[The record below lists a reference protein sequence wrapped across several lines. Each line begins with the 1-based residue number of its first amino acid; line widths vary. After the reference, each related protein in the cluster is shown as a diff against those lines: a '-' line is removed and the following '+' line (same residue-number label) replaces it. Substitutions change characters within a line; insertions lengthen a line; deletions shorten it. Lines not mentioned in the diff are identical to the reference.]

1 MRFRRMLRK
10 HKIAAVPHGFRSICR
25 DWAVEETN
33 HPREVVEAAVVH
45 VARHMIETAYRRTH
59 VFEDRRRLMGDC
71 AAYLTG

>member
-1 MRFRRMLRK
+1 MLRK

-45 VARHMIETAYRRTH
+45 VARHMIETAYRQNTR
-59 VFEDRRRLMGDC
+59 V
-71 AAYLTG
+71 